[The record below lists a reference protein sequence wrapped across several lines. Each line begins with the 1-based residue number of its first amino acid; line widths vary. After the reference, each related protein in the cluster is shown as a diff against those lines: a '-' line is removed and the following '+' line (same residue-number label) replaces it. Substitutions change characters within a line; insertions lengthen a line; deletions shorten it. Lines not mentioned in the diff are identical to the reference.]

1 MDFYKLI
8 SKGYDELYGEEQK
21 IKHDIIK
28 VNLNIKNEDLLLDVG
43 CGIGADFNCKVIGI
57 DPSMDLLQQKST
69 NRTNRNSIVIGNK
82 KAMNKIQAAAE
93 NIPFKSN
100 IFDKVISVTSIH
112 NFNNIEQGIKEIKR
126 VGKKDF
132 AFSILKKAKNFEPI
146 QSEIKNNFS
155 IEKII
160 DAKQDWIFICSKVFK

>member
-8 SKGYDELYGEEQK
+8 SKGYDELYGEEQR

-28 VNLNIKNEDLLLDVG
+28 ANLGIKNDDLLLDVG
-43 CGIGADFNCKVIGI
+43 YGTGLFDFNCSIVGI
-57 DPSMDLLQQKST
+57 DPSIELLQQSK
-69 NRTNRNSIVIGNK
+69 NK
-82 KAMNKIQAAAE
+82 QNDYNIKNKIQAKAE
-93 NIPFKSN
+93 NLPFKDKV
-100 IFDKVISVTSIH
+100 FDKVISVTSMH
-112 NFNNIEQGIKEIKR
+112 NFDDLKKGILEIKR

>member
-8 SKGYDELYGEEQK
+8 SKGYVELYGEEQK

-100 IFDKVISVTSIH
+100 IFDKVISVT
-112 NFNNIEQGIKEIKR
+112 
-126 VGKKDF
+126 
-132 AFSILKKAKNFEPI
+132 
-146 QSEIKNNFS
+146 
-155 IEKII
+155 
-160 DAKQDWIFICSKVFK
+160 